1 MLCRGRLRPQGLL
14 LLVVL
19 RGEEAL
25 LGIDTVWVKIES
37 HQGRW
42 CLVVHFYRFDRF
54 NIYKVAYLY
63 IDGRRSMGAQVWHA
77 LFAMAAIHLT

>member
-1 MLCRGRLRPQGLL
+1 M
-14 LLVVL
+14 L
-19 RGEEAL
+19 RGEGSL
-25 LGIDTVWVKIES
+25 LGINTVWVKIES
-37 HQGRW
+37 YQGRL
-42 CLVVHFYRFDRF
+42 CLVVHFYPFDRF